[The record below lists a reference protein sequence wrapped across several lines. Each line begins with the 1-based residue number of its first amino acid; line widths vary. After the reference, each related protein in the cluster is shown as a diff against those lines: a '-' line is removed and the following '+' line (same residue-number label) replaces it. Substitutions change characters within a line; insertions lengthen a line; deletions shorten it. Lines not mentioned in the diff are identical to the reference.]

1 MARLGAG
8 RAVIGAFLTARP
20 ARRHSMAVRH
30 QVQAPEIATVEDMV
44 RVLDEHPQW
53 LEALRA
59 RLLTRELLDLPQT
72 VADFIAATDRRFAE
86 VDRRFDVL
94 ERQMVEL
101 RADLERQLF
110 ELRAD
115 LERHLLE
122 QRADLERQL
131 FEQRNDLQREMN
143 QLRADIGPLKAAH
156 ARNAAM
162 EEAGMIA
169 EDLGLS
175 LVGILSRDDLRSLA
189 QRADAGDVSKHDLR
203 SFRRADMVLRATDAA
218 GTECYLAVEVSYTA
232 NGRDTER
239 AVRNAQLLTRF
250 TGLRASAVVVSLRLD
265 NRIRPAVDSGE
276 VAWYQL
282 DAEDLEVD

>member
-1 MARLGAG
+1 
-8 RAVIGAFLTARP
+8 
-20 ARRHSMAVRH
+20 MAVRH

-72 VADFIAATDRRFAE
+72 VADFIAATDRRFDVLE
-86 VDRRFDVL
+86 RRFDVI
-94 ERQMVEL
+94 ERQMVDL

-110 ELRAD
+110 EQRADLERQLLALRAD
-115 LERHLLE
+115 LERQLLE

-131 FEQRNDLQREMN
+131 LAQRNDLQREMN

-250 TGLRASAVVVSLRLD
+250 TGLRASAVVVGLRLD